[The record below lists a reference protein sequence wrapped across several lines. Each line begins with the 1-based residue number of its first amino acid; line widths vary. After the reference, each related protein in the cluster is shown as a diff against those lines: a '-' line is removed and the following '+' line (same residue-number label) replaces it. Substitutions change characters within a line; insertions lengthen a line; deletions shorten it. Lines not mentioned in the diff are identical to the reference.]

1 MWAGFESRFN
11 GILKNLAYHSEL
23 ADKEAAA
30 ADIAEAVRHSKAD
43 DESWEQQERE
53 WTAVSINQYILYG
66 RQELTQYQVKI
77 QKVLAWL
84 GTSDPLPA
92 DLLDRHIRDC
102 LPGSCDWFMKHKAT
116 ELWLGDSAKNPLL
129 WLCGKPGAGM
139 LIYRCDDSFAD
150 VCEGKSMICSA
161 LVQHAEANDFHVF
174 YYFCSF
180 LGSHSDGPSRLLR
193 SLISQVIQKHQDL
206 AIYVHDVYFK
216 YHPVPTKKALLTLL
230 PELLQGLGS
239 VRLVVDG
246 VDEWL
251 SRDQKDLLKD
261 LSQIIST
268 DQTSHICK
276 IMIASRETIDLSRSL
291 RKKDKS
297 SMTISLSNDDE
308 GLAVTCSI
316 ANFIN
321 NKLSD
326 LPDHFVEL
334 DPDASIMVHVK
345 KTLLEK
351 SHGKSTPTVDQ

>member
-1 MWAGFESRFN
+1 
-11 GILKNLAYHSEL
+11 
-23 ADKEAAA
+23 
-30 ADIAEAVRHSKAD
+30 
-43 DESWEQQERE
+43 
-53 WTAVSINQYILYG
+53 
-66 RQELTQYQVKI
+66 
-77 QKVLAWL
+77 
-84 GTSDPLPA
+84 
-92 DLLDRHIRDC
+92 
-102 LPGSCDWFMKHKAT
+102 
-116 ELWLGDSAKNPLL
+116 
-129 WLCGKPGAGM
+129 
-139 LIYRCDDSFAD
+139 
-150 VCEGKSMICSA
+150 MICFA
-161 LVQHAEANDFHVF
+161 LVHHAEANDFHVF

-216 YHPVPTKKALLTLL
+216 SHPVPTKKALLTLL

-268 DQTSHICK
+268 DQSSHICK
-276 IMIASRETIDLSRSL
+276 IMIASRETIDLSWSL

-308 GLAVTCSI
+308 GLAVTRSI

-351 SHGKSTPTVDQ
+351 SHGKSNPAVD